1 MLWIYICY
9 FSWFIY
15 IAITVIRIIIV
26 IIIIIIVV
34 VVIFIIVIIIII
46 IIIIEFY
53 VVTICFAF
61 DGARLWRGLEVWQIS
76 GDVKN
81 KRNGGSNR
89 IDENDDNTFIYIC
102 TSFIYSFVYLCNYL
116 IIYIFICLF
125 IYLFIL
131 NYWDL
136 DGSIL
141 PKRSH
146 LDR

>member
-1 MLWIYICY
+1 MFWIYICY

-26 IIIIIIVV
+26 VIIIIIIV

-53 VVTICFAF
+53 VVTICFVF
-61 DGARLWRGLEVWQIS
+61 DGARLWWGLEVWQIS

-116 IIYIFICLF
+116 IIYLFICLF

-136 DGSIL
+136 DGSIR
-141 PKRSH
+141 PNGSH
-146 LDR
+146 WDR